1 MTNMFKTMIQEDLA
15 KKTKLKQ
22 CKQVANLEAQNKLM
36 KQQLAQMKI
45 ELEKQEPKKKDGLF
59 KSFNKLSFKFYAIYK
74 KRIADDSFCSIVY
87 LRQTSVF
94 TK

>member
-1 MTNMFKTMIQEDLA
+1 MTNMFKTMIQKELV

-59 KSFNKLSFKFYAIYK
+59 KSFNKEVSAAQLSCQNSPKQVQIIK
-74 KRIADDSFCSIVY
+74 
-87 LRQTSVF
+87 QN
-94 TK
+94 

>member
-15 KKTKLKQ
+15 KKSKIKK

-45 ELEKQEPKKKDGLF
+45 EL
-59 KSFNKLSFKFYAIYK
+59 
-74 KRIADDSFCSIVY
+74 
-87 LRQTSVF
+87 
-94 TK
+94 

>member
-1 MTNMFKTMIQEDLA
+1 MTNMFKTMIQDELA

-45 ELEKQEPKKKDGLF
+45 ELEKQESKKKDGLF
-59 KSFNKLSFKFYAIYK
+59 KSFNKEVSAAQLSSQNSPKQVQIIK
-74 KRIADDSFCSIVY
+74 
-87 LRQTSVF
+87 QN
-94 TK
+94 